1 MQIIA
6 IIPGLIAIYYAFAKS
21 PAQAFLHVYLPVLLL
36 LPDYY
41 RLVLPGLPDPTFNEA
56 AILPIAAAY
65 LLKDQT
71 KWKYSLTDL
80 LVLGFAFCVGY
91 SQFQATGFSDAQN
104 LIFDMVGVVIL
115 PYVLAKG
122 LIEPHGQRVEFA
134 KRFVLILLVVV
145 FAEAYEFRFMI
156 NPFRKFLDPFFPGD
170 LGSGW
175 ITTIR
180 YGFGRSAGPYGHAI
194 LCGVILATGYR
205 VQRWLE
211 QGQYWSSRKKARW
224 LTIAMVAG
232 SLMTISRGPWIGAV
246 LGSVVTAIGRAKN
259 RQKALILVLVLGVV
273 VGTPAYLAFQS
284 YVSVGRAGAK
294 SDTQET
300 AAYRK
305 ELVDKYME
313 IAKQK
318 AAWGWGQNTWPR
330 VPGMPSIDNHF
341 LNLAIRHGFVSI
353 GFFCA
358 IILVVALRLCIY
370 CARSP
375 RNAPGNYLAFNLL
388 AAHLGIVIA
397 IATVFL
403 GLQAQP
409 LFFMLCGWADALV
422 VTQEQETRARAG
434 AALAPQP
441 LFRFKRVLT

>member
-6 IIPGLIAIYYAFAKS
+6 IIPGFIAFYYAFAKS
-21 PAQAFLHVYLPVLLL
+21 PAKAFLYVYLPTLLL

-41 RLVLPGLPDPTFNEA
+41 RWVISGLPDPTFNEA

-65 LLKDQT
+65 FLKDQT
-71 KWKYSLTDL
+71 KWKFSLTDL

-91 SQFQATGFSDAQN
+91 SQFLATGFNDAQN
-104 LIFDMVGVVIL
+104 LIFDMLGVVIL

-134 KRFVLILLVVV
+134 KWIVLLLLVVV

-170 LGSGW
+170 MGRGW
-175 ITTIR
+175 LTTGR
-180 YGFGRSAGPYGHAI
+180 YGVGRAAGPFGHAI
-194 LCGVILATGYR
+194 ICGIILTTGCR
-205 VQRWLE
+205 MQRWLE
-211 QGQYWSSRKKARW
+211 RGKYWTSQKKARW
-224 LTIAMVAG
+224 LTLAMIAG
-232 SLMTISRGPWIGAV
+232 SLMTISRGPWIGAA

-259 RQKALILVLVLGVV
+259 RQKMLIIVLVLGVV
-273 VGTPAYLAFQS
+273 IGTPAYLAFKA

-300 AAYRK
+300 AAYRA
-305 ELVDKYME
+305 ELVERYMV

-318 AAWGWGQNTWPR
+318 AAWGWGQNTWPQI
-330 VPGMPSIDNHF
+330 PGMPSIDNHF
-341 LNLAIRHGFVSI
+341 LNLAIRHGFIAV
-353 GFFCA
+353 GFFAA
-358 IILVVALRLCIY
+358 IILVIALRLIIY
-370 CARSP
+370 CVRSP
-375 RNAPGNYLAFNLL
+375 RSAPGNYLAFNLL
-388 AAHLGIVIA
+388 AAHVAVVIS

-409 LFFMLCGWADALV
+409 LFFILCGWSDALASG
-422 VTQEQETRARAG
+422 QEQETTELTG
-434 AALAPQP
+434 VALAPQP
-441 LFRFKRVLT
+441 PFRFKRVLT